1 MRRFTNWRTC
11 LSSLGAVFESRW
23 HLGYVASTV
32 FLCRRN
38 RSRKTAPRVDGRL
51 TPIVP
56 VTSVSSA
63 FVFLHTVQSRA
74 VSKPLTLRQTLWRVK
89 RTFERIAKLTP
100 TIEKCLQRRRCEC
113 IRTVSCRFE
122 VLSILGFSVF
132 RGATRAHEHT
142 SRGAHEQLAPLG
154 RYEKQAEPEERE
166 REREIEGRLPEIRRK
181 RTRSRR
187 M

>member
-1 MRRFTNWRTC
+1 MKLACSLLPLSASCVFFFSSTLAFLFPPVPPRPPCPSVRRFTNWRTC

-63 FVFLHTVQSRA
+63 FVSLHTVQSRA
-74 VSKPLTLRQTLWRVK
+74 VSKAPTLRQTLCRVK
-89 RTFERIAKLTP
+89 RTFEKIAKLTP
-100 TIEKCLQRRRCEC
+100 LASKSIFSDGDAS
-113 IRTVSCRFE
+113 VS
-122 VLSILGFSVF
+122 
-132 RGATRAHEHT
+132 
-142 SRGAHEQLAPLG
+142 G
-154 RYEKQAEPEERE
+154 R
-166 REREIEGRLPEIRRK
+166 
-181 RTRSRR
+181 
-187 M
+187 